1 MKLSCKIF
9 QILAHFWNTNRRT
22 EINDCVTNSKIKN
35 GKTCKNKYD
44 SILGFSYSENM
55 AKF

>member
-9 QILAHFWNTNRRT
+9 QNLAHFWNTNRRT